1 MTYLQ
6 TFKLTHDPDFR
17 ARVQV
22 AAYLVGRDIAND
34 GADQGDARHLL
45 ARQAHRLD
53 EPAVDR
59 LAWACATNPTI
70 AAAEATTVGSAPDGD
85 LAFVVASVWDAA
97 AGQPVTPE

>member
-6 TFKLTHDPDFR
+6 TFKLAHDPDFR

-22 AAYLVGRDIAND
+22 AAYLAGRDIAND
-34 GADQGDARHLL
+34 GGGQGDARHLL

-59 LAWACATNPTI
+59 FAWACATNPTI
-70 AAAEATTVGSAPDGD
+70 AAAEVASPSSAPDGD
-85 LAFVVASVWDAA
+85 LAFVVASVWDEV
-97 AGQPVTPE
+97 AGQPVTS